1 MKGLSVTKNV
11 KEIMFEGVWCEL
23 ETKKGSREKNSQNIF
38 LCEIAHIGKS
48 LISIFQEFSPSI
60 DKKNF
65 FARRL
70 YTELS
75 FYEA

>member
-60 DKKNF
+60 NINF
-65 FARRL
+65 IFARRL
-70 YTELS
+70 DTELS
-75 FYEA
+75 FYEV